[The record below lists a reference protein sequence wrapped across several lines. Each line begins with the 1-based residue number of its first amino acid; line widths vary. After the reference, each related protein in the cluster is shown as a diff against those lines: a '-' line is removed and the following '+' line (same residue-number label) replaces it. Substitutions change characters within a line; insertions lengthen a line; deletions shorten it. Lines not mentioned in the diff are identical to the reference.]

1 MTSKSQRDPNT
12 WVRRRPRAL
21 GPGGRFVRDS
31 TGNAV
36 WVRTRATDPPML
48 VIDPV
53 LLHLADNSGTASD
66 IPGATDHLLPV
77 MIGDSIHRR

>member
-1 MTSKSQRDPNT
+1 
-12 WVRRRPRAL
+12 
-21 GPGGRFVRDS
+21 
-31 TGNAV
+31 
-36 WVRTRATDPPML
+36 ML